1 MTNRNL
7 QQLIEKFWSG
17 KASEEERH
25 ILLDYLHRHR
35 ELRTLMERTYMRN
48 DHSEKQPII
57 DVPQSDTWLQRIHVR
72 AGITG
77 QTAQR
82 TRIRP
87 VLWISAAAMLVLS
100 LAVGLT
106 LHIVS
111 RPEQIPQEQAMVVP
125 APITHQNTGQEAK
138 LISLPDSSVVRLSPN
153 SELTYSSEYG
163 SNARGVRL
171 SGRAIFKVMPN
182 REKPF
187 TVYANGFATTALG
200 TEFIVST
207 REAGKT
213 MIQLL
218 SGKVVVTSTRSAPF
232 VMTATYLK
240 PGDELRID
248 ALEETLSMTHTPSQG
263 SGNVRGPLKSRV
275 VAETLQF
282 SRTPLVDVF
291 QRLAEARGIRITVQG
306 TRLKGLSFSGAFL
319 PTDSL
324 ETMLSIVC
332 TMNDLNYRY
341 EKDDHIVI
349 TNK

>member
-1 MTNRNL
+1 
-7 QQLIEKFWSG
+7 
-17 KASEEERH
+17 
-25 ILLDYLHRHR
+25 
-35 ELRTLMERTYMRN
+35 
-48 DHSEKQPII
+48 
-57 DVPQSDTWLQRIHVR
+57 
-72 AGITG
+72 
-77 QTAQR
+77 
-82 TRIRP
+82 
-87 VLWISAAAMLVLS
+87 
-100 LAVGLT
+100 
-106 LHIVS
+106 
-111 RPEQIPQEQAMVVP
+111 
-125 APITHQNTGQEAK
+125 
-138 LISLPDSSVVRLSPN
+138 
-153 SELTYSSEYG
+153 ELTYSSEYG

-232 VMTATYLK
+232 VMAATYLK

-248 ALEETLSMTHTPSQG
+248 ALEETLSMTHTPSLG
-263 SGNVRGPLKSRV
+263 SGDVRGRLKSRG

-291 QRLAEARGIRITVQG
+291 QRLAEARGVRITVQG

-341 EKDDHIVI
+341 EKEDHIVI